1 MKLKFLA
8 SIALVACTFVACD
21 DTTEGIGT
29 SLTDNADKLSVSTAT
44 FTASTKSVMA
54 NSVLSRNL
62 YGYLG
67 KIKDPETNSYLIGN
81 YMTQFHSRSNFSMPD
96 QSKVG
101 KEDGKVVADS
111 VKLVLFYNVE
121 YGDSLA
127 PMQLTVKELSK
138 PVADNKDYYA
148 DFDPEKEG
156 YTRENGI
163 KLSQS
168 YTLKDMTA
176 AKPSASDSIII
187 RLDKPYTD
195 KNGNTYNNFGS
206 YVIQQY
212 FADPSNFTNA
222 YKFTKNIVPGFYFKH
237 QEGLGSMAKI
247 FNTQLNIYY
256 HYTEKLSNNKDTTYV
271 GLADF
276 MSTDEVVL
284 TNNFINDKEALQT
297 LVKDNSCTYLKTP
310 AGIFTEVELPVDEI
324 MKGHEN
330 DTLNSVKI
338 EFNRI
343 NDRYQG
349 KYPISAPKTLLI
361 IPADSIQ
368 SFFASHSLPDYK
380 KSYIA
385 YANNNLY
392 TFNNIEGL
400 VKAMYNAKEKAVK
413 TGNLSENWNKAVL
426 VPVEYST
433 VTVQYTTYPTN
444 LCHYMG
450 ISSARLKG
458 GKDAVKV
465 SVIYSKFANKEN

>member
-8 SIALVACTFVACD
+8 SIALAACTLVACD

-44 FTASTKSVMA
+44 FTASTKSVVA
-54 NSVLSRNL
+54 ESVISRNL

-67 KIKDPETNSYLIGN
+67 KIKDPETNSYLTGN
-81 YMTQFHSRSNFSMPD
+81 YMTQFHSRSTFSMPEK
-96 QSKVG
+96 SKVG
-101 KEDGKVVADS
+101 TEDGKVIADS
-111 VKLVLFYNVE
+111 VKLVVFYNVE

-127 PMQLTVKELSK
+127 PMQLTAMELSK
-138 PVADNKDYYA
+138 AVADNTDYYA

-156 YTRENGI
+156 YIREGGI
-163 KLSQS
+163 KVSQA

-176 AKPSASDSIII
+176 ASPSLSDSVII

-195 KNGNTYNNFGS
+195 KNGVTYNNYGT
-206 YVIQQY
+206 YVIRQY
-212 FADPSNFTNA
+212 YADPSNFTSA
-222 YKFTKNIVPGFYFKH
+222 YKFTKNIVPGFYFKSTG
-237 QEGLGSMAKI
+237 GLGNMARV

-256 HYTEKLSNNKDTTYV
+256 HYKEALSSSKDTTYV
-271 GLADF
+271 GLASF
-276 MSTDEVVL
+276 VSTDEVML
-284 TNNFINDKEALQT
+284 TNNFINDKTALQT
-297 LVKDNSCTYLKTP
+297 LVNDNSCTYLKTP

-338 EFNRI
+338 EFNRL
-343 NDRYQG
+343 NDTYQG
-349 KYPISAPKTLLI
+349 EYPIKAPTTLLM
-361 IPADSIQ
+361 IPADSLE
-368 SFFASHSLPDYK
+368 SFFANHSLPDYK
-380 KSYIA
+380 KSFIA
-385 YANNNLY
+385 TASNNTY

-400 VKAMYNAKEKAVK
+400 VKAMHNAKALSAK
-413 TGNLSENWNKAVL
+413 TGTLSANWNKAVII
-426 VPVEYST
+426 PVEYST
-433 VTVQYTTYPTN
+433 VSVQGYSYPTN

-458 GKDAVKV
+458 GKDAVKL

>member
-1 MKLKFLA
+1 
-8 SIALVACTFVACD
+8 
-21 DTTEGIGT
+21 
-29 SLTDNADKLSVSTAT
+29 
-44 FTASTKSVMA
+44 
-54 NSVLSRNL
+54 
-62 YGYLG
+62 
-67 KIKDPETNSYLIGN
+67 
-81 YMTQFHSRSNFSMPD
+81 
-96 QSKVG
+96 
-101 KEDGKVVADS
+101 
-111 VKLVLFYNVE
+111 
-121 YGDSLA
+121 
-127 PMQLTVKELSK
+127 
-138 PVADNKDYYA
+138 
-148 DFDPEKEG
+148 
-156 YTRENGI
+156 
-163 KLSQS
+163 
-168 YTLKDMTA
+168 
-176 AKPSASDSIII
+176 
-187 RLDKPYTD
+187 
-195 KNGNTYNNFGS
+195 
-206 YVIQQY
+206 
-212 FADPSNFTNA
+212 
-222 YKFTKNIVPGFYFKH
+222 
-237 QEGLGSMAKI
+237 MAKI

-343 NDRYQG
+343 NDTYQG

-444 LCHYMG
+444 LCHYMD